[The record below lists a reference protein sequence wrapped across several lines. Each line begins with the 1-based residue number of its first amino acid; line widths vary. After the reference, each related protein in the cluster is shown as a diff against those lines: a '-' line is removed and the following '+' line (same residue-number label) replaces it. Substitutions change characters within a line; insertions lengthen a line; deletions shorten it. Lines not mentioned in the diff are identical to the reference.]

1 MFSAVSTL
9 IFGVRNFGRARD
21 GEDGRAAVAGAQGAS
36 LFREIAK
43 YDNMVARGAKSAL
56 NLFNEVAKDDKVFKG
71 VSKVVKFASD
81 NVNPLIVVSSGIN
94 VLKSDDKQSAV
105 ISETGNLAGMFAME
119 GWMSK
124 NLDKHLQ
131 KLPIS
136 KKWMPI
142 VRGITFVIGS
152 IGASTVGHKI
162 GSICASKLKEENLK
176 AQSNLSANQF
186 VPQSIAYKA

>member
-1 MFSAVSTL
+1 MFSAISTL
-9 IFGVRNFGRARD
+9 IFGVRNFNRARN

-36 LFREIAK
+36 LFKEIAK

-71 VSKVVKFASD
+71 VSKVVRFASE

-94 VLKSDDKQSAV
+94 VIKSDDKQSA
-105 ISETGNLAGMFAME
+105 IIAESGNLAGMFAME
-119 GWMSK
+119 GWMAK
-124 NLDKHLQ
+124 NLDKHIQ
-131 KLPIS
+131 HLPIN
-136 KKWMPI
+136 KKWIPV
-142 VRGITFVIGS
+142 VRGITFVFGS

-162 GSICASKLKEENLK
+162 GSICASKLKEENEK
-176 AQSNLSANQF
+176 AKANLSAYQF